1 MISVSENATAKTLL
15 HLMSATTRKK
25 KIISRLLI
33 HSTVFLAWEV
43 ISPSVLDVS
52 VASDV
57 FTDDTTI
64 PFLFVDETK
73 GFPLIVDPWMHDL
86 LEIGQLALYMRT
98 RLGFSSE
105 EHTCEV
111 VPTTEPGI

>member
-1 MISVSENATAKTLL
+1 M
-15 HLMSATTRKK
+15 
-25 KIISRLLI
+25 
-33 HSTVFLAWEV
+33 
-43 ISPSVLDVS
+43 DVS

-64 PFLFVDETK
+64 PFHFVDETK
-73 GFPLIVDPWMHDL
+73 GFPLIVDPWMDDF
-86 LEIGQLALYMRT
+86 LEIAQLALYNTRT

-111 VPTTEPGI
+111 VPTEPGIQQK